1 MRLVWLAVGLS
12 LAVSHASADEN
23 TADLATKLVKTVAS
37 LISVPFCAQPVN
49 FQLVGRYYAAN
60 ADDSARCVRCSPST
74 SCSRSE

>member
-23 TADLATKLVKTVAS
+23 TADLATKLANPVAS
-37 LISVPFCAQPVN
+37 LISVPFGAQPVSL
-49 FQLVGRYYAAN
+49 QLGGRRYAAN